1 MAALS
6 KYQIVADD
14 LQQAIA
20 GGNIRPGDRLPSEP
34 ELAARHGVSRETVRR
49 ALDLLER
56 DGRVRRVQG
65 SGTFAS
71 HPATGHFSLSTFSD
85 SMQRIGRIPSAELLE
100 AIPRPADR
108 SIARRLAIR
117 EGTGCFSIRRR
128 LLADGEPVAGELR
141 ILPVS
146 LCPRLLDEDLTQP
159 SLHWL
164 FTQQLQIPL
173 VRVDHTVELGRV
185 GTEWAHDL
193 DVDPS
198 ESAYRID
205 RLTYTTGP
213 GGPVP
218 AIWYRSVHRGAA
230 YSIEFRKD
238 AE

>member
-14 LQQAIA
+14 LNQAIA
-20 GGNIRPGDRLPSEP
+20 GGEIRPGDRLPSEP
-34 ELAARHGVSRETVRR
+34 DLAVRHGVSRETVRR

-56 DGRVRRVQG
+56 DGRVRRVHG
-65 SGTFAS
+65 SGTFVA
-71 HPATGHFSLSTFSD
+71 HPVSGHFSLTTFSE
-85 SMQRIGRIPSAELLE
+85 SMHRIGRTPSAELLE
-100 AIPRPADR
+100 AIQEPAGLQE
-108 SIARRLAIR
+108 AKRLAIR
-117 EGTGCFSIRRR
+117 EGTGCFSIKRR

-146 LCPRLLDEDLTQP
+146 LCPRLLDHDLTQP

-164 FTQQLQIPL
+164 FTQELGIPL
-173 VRVDHTVELGRV
+173 VKVDHTVELDRI
-185 GTEWAHDL
+185 GTTWAGIL

-218 AIWYRSVHRGAA
+218 AVWYRSVHRGAA

-238 AE
+238 PE